1 MSMAWPARPVEEIN
15 WSMMPQFTPIH
26 LFSDRCPSLAWATAS
41 QAMPLDGGKGP
52 GGGHLQR
59 GRGRKSRP
67 QRHVAG
73 QHAFPAAEIHAGVL
87 KAPGNALE
95 ILDPAGLLV
104 LQAGDVELAGFLVV
118 DRVDL
123 HAAVAA
129 RPQGDPGGPID
140 GQRQHEAVVVIG
152 VLADQVDS
160 PRGPH
165 DKRGAC
171 PKRSVK

>member
-26 LFSDRCPSLAWATAS
+26 LFSDRWPELGLGHGVPGDAAH
-41 QAMPLDGGKGP
+41 GGEGP

-59 GRGRKSRP
+59 GRGRKPRP

-73 QHAFPAAEIHAGVL
+73 QHAFPALELHAGVL
-87 KAPGNALE
+87 QAPGHALE
-95 ILDPAGLLV
+95 VLDPAGLLV
-104 LQAGDVELAGFLVV
+104 LQAGDIELADFLVV
-118 DRVDL
+118 DRVDI
-123 HAAVAA
+123 HAAVAS

-165 DKRGAC
+165 DKSGGL
-171 PKRSVK
+171 PKAFA